1 MKDKRGLTLI
11 EVIITLAVM
20 GAVGLLAFSLFGQGF
35 NLYTAESESAEM
47 QEDMRLVLSDI
58 TNKVRLTNEA
68 DISVCENTLTVDDY
82 IYSFDGTRIIRNS
95 SEIATSVTAFNVSI
109 TNGLLEI
116 RIVNIKGTELS
127 TSIYLPN

>member
-11 EVIITLAVM
+11 EVIITLAVL

-58 TNKVRLTNEA
+58 TNKVRLTDEA
-68 DISVCENTLTVDDY
+68 DISVFENTLTVDDY
-82 IYSFDGTRIIRNS
+82 VYSFDGTRIIRNS
-95 SEIATSVTAFNVSI
+95 SEIATSVIAFNVSI

-116 RIVNIKGTELS
+116 RIVNNKGTELS
-127 TSIYLPN
+127 TSIYLSK